1 MKYLF
6 LAAMCQVLNT
16 IKTIDDHAV
25 HRLIDDALRVA
36 NNVTMNSFSEI
47 VDNWPGYAKKYQ

>member
-1 MKYLF
+1 MF
-6 LAAMCQVLNT
+6 QVLNT

-36 NNVTMNSFSEI
+36 NNVTMNSFSEL